1 MDDKLNAM
9 EDYSSALKAVENTL
23 RDFIQE
29 VLSKNLGERWVEQCG
44 VTPER
49 IGKWKQRQGD
59 EERKIR
65 GRGVEK
71 RLLYYAD
78 FYDLPVIMKK
88 HWTLFEPCFGKWKH
102 MEVYL
107 DKLEDFRNPEA
118 HRREL
123 FPHEIYL
130 ILGITGE
137 IRTAVTNFRSQQKP
151 EDEFFPRFE
160 QVTDSFGNV
169 VTTDDRTVETGLI
182 LHPGDEV
189 DFLATAWDP
198 RGEPCEFSLYNNR
211 LDRIVDWTRDY
222 RLKWEVCE
230 KDIAKK
236 MSIYVFLRSRRPYHA
251 SIWSDD
257 SVIFTYTVLP
267 RE

>member
-1 MDDKLNAM
+1 M

-29 VLSKNLGERWVEQCG
+29 VLSKNRGESWVEQCG

-49 IGKWKQRQGD
+49 IERWKQRQGE
-59 EERKIR
+59 EERNIR
-65 GRGVEK
+65 GRGIEK

-78 FYDLPVIMKK
+78 FYDLPVIMKR

-107 DKLEDFRNPEA
+107 DRLEDFRNPDA

-123 FPHEIYL
+123 FPHEIDL
-130 ILGITGE
+130 VLGITGE

-151 EDEFFPRFE
+151 EDEFFPRLE

-169 VTTDDRTVETGLI
+169 ATPQDKTVMTERI

-198 RGEPCEFSLYNNR
+198 RDEPCEFMLSKLAFIDN
-211 LDRIVDWTRDY
+211 IVDWTRDR
-222 RLKWEVCE
+222 RLKWKVRD
-230 KDIAKK
+230 KDVGKDVFIH
-236 MSIYVFLRSRRPYHA
+236 IYLRSSRLYHA
-251 SIWSDD
+251 RAWSDD
-257 SVIFTYTVLP
+257 VVAFKYMVLP
-267 RE
+267 KE